1 VAFRRLPDHSGATA
15 PDFHRL
21 PWRPAV
27 NGCAFE
33 AHVDATCSQLWDS
46 PTLVEK
52 RARMQ
57 YYEPNFVDEALVLLD
72 RFGSRARVLAGGTR
86 LGPLVRQGGVDIH
99 AIINLKRIEE
109 MDTIVATGATLHIGA
124 LATAA
129 QLRRH
134 PAVREHAPLLADA
147 AASMGARQLQT
158 LATLGGN
165 ICSGDPASDLS
176 VALLACNAIC
186 QIATPNEGT
195 ASFLIEEVL
204 SRVPPGLTSREL
216 LTEIEIPLGPYRFSF
231 QKMTTRRAF
240 EMALVSVAL
249 RCRME
254 GDAVA
259 DARIGL
265 AGAAQ
270 TPIRAVSAEQELA
283 GKRITTSVARSVA
296 RIAAEADASPESD
309 SRASGTY
316 RRALVAALTERAVLS
331 CGQTPAAHPAGN
343 GGL

>member
-1 VAFRRLPDHSGATA
+1 
-15 PDFHRL
+15 
-21 PWRPAV
+21 
-27 NGCAFE
+27 
-33 AHVDATCSQLWDS
+33 
-46 PTLVEK
+46 
-52 RARMQ
+52 MQ
-57 YYEPNFVDEALVLLD
+57 YYEPNFVDEALVLLE
-72 RFGSRARVLAGGTR
+72 RFGSRARMLAGGTR
-86 LGPLVRQGGVDIH
+86 LGPLVRQGGADIH

-109 MDTIVATGATLHIGA
+109 MATIVKTGATLHIGA

-186 QIATPNEGT
+186 QIVTPNEGA

-204 SRVPPGLTSREL
+204 SRVPPGLTPREL
-216 LTEIEIPLGPYRFSF
+216 LTEIEIPLGPYRFSY

-254 GDAVA
+254 GDIVA
-259 DARIGL
+259 EARIGL

-270 TPIRAVSAEQELA
+270 TTIRAVSAERALA
-283 GKRITTSVARSVA
+283 GKRINTSVARNTA
-296 RIAAEADASPESD
+296 RIAADADAAPQSD
-309 SRASGTY
+309 SRASDTY
-316 RRALVAALTERAVLS
+316 RRALVAVLTERAVLG
-331 CGQTPAAHPAGN
+331 CGQPSVTRPTIGN

>member
-1 VAFRRLPDHSGATA
+1 
-15 PDFHRL
+15 
-21 PWRPAV
+21 
-27 NGCAFE
+27 
-33 AHVDATCSQLWDS
+33 
-46 PTLVEK
+46 
-52 RARMQ
+52 MQ
-57 YYEPNFVDEALVLLD
+57 YYEPNFIDEALVLLE
-72 RFGSRARVLAGGTR
+72 RFGSRARILAGGTR
-86 LGPLVRQGGVDIH
+86 LGPLVRQGNPDIH

-109 MDTIVATGATLHIGA
+109 MSTIVATGATLHIGA

-158 LATLGGN
+158 VATLGGN

-176 VALLACNAIC
+176 VALLACNALC
-186 QIATPNEGT
+186 QIATPNEGA

-204 SRVPPGLTSREL
+204 SKVPPGLTPREL
-216 LTEIEIPLGPYRFSF
+216 LTEIEIPLGPYRYSY

-240 EMALVSVAL
+240 EMALVSVAV
-249 RCRME
+249 RCRVE
-254 GDAVA
+254 SDVVA

-270 TPIRAVSAEQELA
+270 TPIRALAAEAALF
-283 GKRITTSVARSVA
+283 GKRISASIARNVG
-296 RIAAEADASPESD
+296 RIAAEGDASPHSD
-309 SRASGTY
+309 SRASDAY
-316 RRALVAALTERAVLS
+316 RAALVAILTERAVLA
-331 CGQTPAAHPAGN
+331 CGQPSATHATFGN

>member
-1 VAFRRLPDHSGATA
+1 
-15 PDFHRL
+15 
-21 PWRPAV
+21 
-27 NGCAFE
+27 
-33 AHVDATCSQLWDS
+33 
-46 PTLVEK
+46 
-52 RARMQ
+52 MQ
-57 YYEPNFVDEALVLLD
+57 YYEPNFVDEALVLLE
-72 RFGSRARVLAGGTR
+72 RFGLRGRILAGGTR
-86 LGPLVRQGGVDIH
+86 LGPLVRQGGSDIH

-109 MDTIVATGATLHIGA
+109 MGTIVATGATLHIGA

-134 PAVREHAPLLADA
+134 PAVREHLPLLADA

-158 LATLGGN
+158 LATVGGN

-186 QIATPNEGT
+186 QIATPSEGV

-204 SRVPPGLTSREL
+204 SRVPPGLTPREL
-216 LTEIEIPLGPYRFSF
+216 LTEIEVPLGPYRFSY

-254 GDAVA
+254 GDIVA

-270 TPIRAVSAEQELA
+270 TIVRAVNAEKALA
-283 GKRITTSVARSVA
+283 GTRISTSVARRVA
-296 RIAAEADASPESD
+296 QIAAEADASPESD
-309 SRASGTY
+309 SRASDTY
-316 RRALVAALTERAVLS
+316 RAALVAVLTERAVLA
-331 CGQTPAAHPAGN
+331 CGDVSATRCASGN

>member
-1 VAFRRLPDHSGATA
+1 
-15 PDFHRL
+15 
-21 PWRPAV
+21 
-27 NGCAFE
+27 
-33 AHVDATCSQLWDS
+33 
-46 PTLVEK
+46 
-52 RARMQ
+52 MQ
-57 YYEPNFVDEALVLLD
+57 YYEPNFVDEALVLLE
-72 RFGSRARVLAGGTR
+72 RFGSRARMLAGGTR
-86 LGPLVRQGGVDIH
+86 LGPLVRQGGADIH

-109 MDTIVATGATLHIGA
+109 MATIVKTGATLHIGA

-186 QIATPNEGT
+186 QIVTPNEGA

-204 SRVPPGLTSREL
+204 SRVPPGLTPREL
-216 LTEIEIPLGPYRFSF
+216 LTEIEIPLGPYRFSY

-254 GDAVA
+254 GDIVA
-259 DARIGL
+259 EARIGL

-270 TPIRAVSAEQELA
+270 TTIRAVSAERALA
-283 GKRITTSVARSVA
+283 GKRINTSVARNTA
-296 RIAAEADASPESD
+296 RIAADADATPQSD
-309 SRASGTY
+309 SRASDTY
-316 RRALVAALTERAVLS
+316 RRALVAVLTERAVLG
-331 CGQTPAAHPAGN
+331 CGQPSVTRPTIGN